1 MSTIMLWTVGSFVML
16 FVFMFVAYDIGMKAK
31 LEEDRRKKQEEDRK
45 HRELLEALKK
55 ERDE

>member
-1 MSTIMLWTVGSFVML
+1 MLWFVGFFVML
-16 FVFMFVAYDIGMKAK
+16 FVFGLVAYDIGMKAK

-45 HRELLEALKK
+45 HKELLEALKK

>member
-1 MSTIMLWTVGSFVML
+1 MLWTVGLFVIL
-16 FVFMFVAYDIGMKAK
+16 FVFMFVAYDIGMKVK
-31 LEEDRRKKQEEDRK
+31 LEEDRRKKQEEDKK